1 MDIFS
6 QPLYDIHKEFCQ
18 TNGDYL
24 LCLDAYRDYFKKEPP
39 SEDKV
44 KLIRFLAEYGTDN
57 TLQAMDIMSR
67 SQAGSLDYCE
77 EVLRRM
83 QRQLNKTTVRRSAS
97 RPHSDWQGWKMA

>member
-57 TLQAMDIMSR
+57 TLQAMDIMAR
-67 SQAGSLDYCE
+67 SQAGALDYCE
-77 EVLRRM
+77 GYCAVCSG
-83 QRQLNKTTVRRSAS
+83 N
-97 RPHSDWQGWKMA
+97 